1 MNETKNRILHA
12 AIELLANDANA
23 TLDEIA
29 KHIGMSRRTL
39 HRHYDGRKDLI
50 ESILTYLLEEYL
62 TCVNNQ
68 LSRGIPDLD
77 KLKALLFNDIN
88 SLEKYLVFN
97 NISRVEKTDFS
108 EKNTDLKE
116 LHLLY
121 RNFFES
127 LITQGLISDSFSI
140 EWVEAYYTSIV
151 EASIRAIQNGLSI
164 EECLKMAWMSFKNGI
179 IK

>member
-1 MNETKNRILHA
+1 MNETKSKILHA

-39 HRHYDGRKDLI
+39 HRHYEGRKDLI
-50 ESILTYLLEEYL
+50 ESVLSYLLKEYL
-62 TCVNNQ
+62 ASVNDQ
-68 LSRGIPDLD
+68 LHQDISDLD
-77 KLKALLFNDIN
+77 KLKALLSNDIK
-88 SLEKYLVFN
+88 SVEKYLVFN
-97 NISRVEKTDFS
+97 NINRVEKTDFS
-108 EKNTDLKE
+108 EKNTDVKE
-116 LHLLY
+116 LHRLY
-121 RNFFES
+121 RHFFES

-164 EECLKMAWMSFKNGI
+164 EECLNMAWMSFKNGI